1 MTKGPTDNP
10 SAGIGRSGL
19 DRNGLDRSG
28 LAVLVSGNGS
38 NLQAILDAID
48 QGKLEARVRLVV
60 SNVPGAHALQRAQ
73 RAGVPTCVIEEK
85 NRALF
90 EQQLIAVLE
99 KAGVDWIVLA
109 GFMRVL
115 SPDFVQRYRNR
126 VLNIHPSLLPVFPGM
141 DAILQAWKAGVKE
154 TGCTVHWIDEG
165 VDTGPIIG
173 QRKVEVRPTDTL
185 ETLTERVHQAEHEL
199 YPMVLQ
205 QLVQSGGRK

>member
-1 MTKGPTDNP
+1 MTKGTTDNP

-19 DRNGLDRSG
+19 DRNGL
-28 LAVLVSGNGS
+28 AVLASGNGS
-38 NLQAILDAID
+38 NLQAILDAIG
-48 QGKLEARVRLVV
+48 QGKLEAQVRLVV

-90 EQQLIAVLE
+90 EQQLMTVLE

-205 QLVQSGGRK
+205 QLVQSRGRK